1 MRGVIRPLF
10 SSAVAFAAAFALYA
24 PASAER
30 LLHNFGSVS
39 ISPDA
44 AHVVSIESNDPVV
57 DGDKRREMLV
67 VRRAD
72 GTGAATIALPC
83 APSPDCVPSG
93 PVWSRDGKHIVFIL
107 RSPKA
112 KTRALYTVAVADM
125 HAHKLLDFD
134 GVLNA
139 PRFSPGGRLAVLATA
154 GAHKEIGATQAGAAI
169 VGEIGAHSDEQRI
182 AVVDGG
188 KLNFVSPADLF
199 VYEYDWRPD
208 GSGFVGTAAHGDGD
222 NNWWIAKLYAFGSA
236 PARAS
241 DAQLIYT
248 PASPQQQLADPRV
261 SPDGKYVAFIGGIMS
276 DFGSTGGDVYVLPL
290 GGAGGRA
297 SDVTPN
303 FPASATSL
311 LWNCRNDTLLLSDL
325 RGPKNGIEAIDVGQ
339 PSGAP
344 QARWSAEATTSAGDA
359 AFSTAC
365 GSARSAVVMQDFEH
379 PPEIAV
385 GPLGNWRAI
394 THANAG
400 IPAATHATS
409 IAWKNDA
416 YDVDGWLL
424 ASPATDTAA
433 KHAMITIVHG
443 GPSAA
448 YRPAFVGR
456 GTTRAFLQRG
466 YYVFLPNPRG
476 SFGQGEAF
484 TLANVK
490 DFGYGDLRDVL
501 TGIDAVEKQAPI
513 DENRL
518 GLTGYSYG
526 GYLTMWTV
534 TQTNR
539 FKAAVAGAGVSDWLS
554 YYGENGIDQ
563 WMIPFFGAS
572 VYSDPAV
579 YAKSS
584 PITFIKNVKTP
595 TFEYVGQNDVEC
607 PMPQTQEFWH
617 ALQTFNVPTDFVVY
631 AGEGHGLRGPAHRA
645 DAEKRTI
652 AWFDRYLRPA
662 AATTFHDVHW
672 HTRIGLPR

>member
-1 MRGVIRPLF
+1 MC
-10 SSAVAFAAAFALYA
+10 A

-39 ISPDA
+39 ISPDGTR
-44 AHVVSIESNDPVV
+44 VVSIESTDPVIE
-57 DGDKRREMLV
+57 GDKHRDLLV

-72 GTGAATIALPC
+72 GTAATTIALPC
-83 APSPDCVPSG
+83 APSPDCVPSE
-93 PVWSRDGKHIVFIL
+93 PVWSPDGKRIVFIL
-107 RSPKA
+107 RAPKA
-112 KTRALYTVAVADM
+112 KTRSLYAVSVADM
-125 HAHKLLDFD
+125 RARKLLDFD

-139 PRFSPGGRLAVLATA
+139 PRFSPSGRLAVLATA
-154 GAHKEIGATQAGAAI
+154 GAHKEIGATQAGAAL
-169 VGEIGAHSDEQRI
+169 VGEIGAHPDEQRI
-182 AVVDGG
+182 ALVDGG
-188 KLNFVSPADLF
+188 RLDFVSPADMF

-208 GSGFVGTAAHGDGD
+208 VRGFVGTAAHGNGD
-222 NNWWIAKLYAFGSA
+222 NNWWIAKLYAFRADKGQPNSA
-236 PARAS
+236 S
-241 DAQLIYT
+241 LIYS
-248 PASPQQQLADPRV
+248 PASPQQQLADPRI
-261 SPDGKYVAFIGGIMS
+261 SADGRYVAFIGGIMS

-290 GGAGGRA
+290 RTALPTA
-297 SDVTPN
+297 TQDTDSVATDVTPN
-303 FPASATSL
+303 LPASATSL
-311 LWNCRNDTLLLSDL
+311 VWDCRNDTLLFSDL
-325 RGPKNGIEAIDVGQ
+325 RGPNSGIERIDAGG
-339 PSGAP
+339 SSSSAP
-344 QARWSAEATTSAGDA
+344 RSLWSAQETPSAADA
-359 AFSTAC
+359 AFSKAC
-365 GSARSAVVMQDFEH
+365 NADRSAVVMQDFEH

-385 GPLGNWRAI
+385 GPIGNWRAI

-400 IPAATHATS
+400 IPAATHAVS
-409 IAWKNDA
+409 VSWKNDA

-424 ASPATDTAA
+424 APLKTDTAA

-456 GTTRAFLQRG
+456 GTTRAFLQHG

-476 SFGQGEAF
+476 SYGQGETF

-501 TGIDAVEKQAPI
+501 SGIDAVEKQAPI

-526 GYLTMWTV
+526 GYMTMWTV

-572 VYSDPAV
+572 VYDDPAV

-584 PITFIKNVKTP
+584 PITFVKNVKTP

-607 PMPQTQEFWH
+607 PLPQTQEFWH

-652 AWFDRYLRPA
+652 AWFDRYLGAP
-662 AATTFHDVHW
+662 ATTFV
-672 HTRIGLPR
+672 LPPRPAERYNFSP

>member
-1 MRGVIRPLF
+1 
-10 SSAVAFAAAFALYA
+10 
-24 PASAER
+24 
-30 LLHNFGSVS
+30 
-39 ISPDA
+39 
-44 AHVVSIESNDPVV
+44 
-57 DGDKRREMLV
+57 
-67 VRRAD
+67 
-72 GTGAATIALPC
+72 
-83 APSPDCVPSG
+83 
-93 PVWSRDGKHIVFIL
+93 
-107 RSPKA
+107 
-112 KTRALYTVAVADM
+112 
-125 HAHKLLDFD
+125 
-134 GVLNA
+134 
-139 PRFSPGGRLAVLATA
+139 
-154 GAHKEIGATQAGAAI
+154 
-169 VGEIGAHSDEQRI
+169 
-182 AVVDGG
+182 
-188 KLNFVSPADLF
+188 
-199 VYEYDWRPD
+199 
-208 GSGFVGTAAHGDGD
+208 
-222 NNWWIAKLYAFGSA
+222 
-236 PARAS
+236 
-241 DAQLIYT
+241 
-248 PASPQQQLADPRV
+248 
-261 SPDGKYVAFIGGIMS
+261 
-276 DFGSTGGDVYVLPL
+276 
-290 GGAGGRA
+290 
-297 SDVTPN
+297 
-303 FPASATSL
+303 
-311 LWNCRNDTLLLSDL
+311 
-325 RGPKNGIEAIDVGQ
+325 
-339 PSGAP
+339 
-344 QARWSAEATTSAGDA
+344 
-359 AFSTAC
+359 
-365 GSARSAVVMQDFEH
+365 MQDFEH

-385 GPLGNWRAI
+385 GPIGAWQPI

-400 IPAATHATS
+400 IPPATHATS

-424 ASPATDTAA
+424 APLHTDAAA

-456 GTTRAFLQRG
+456 GTTRAFLQHG

-526 GYLTMWTV
+526 GYMTMWTV

-572 VYSDPAV
+572 VYDDPAV

-617 ALQTFNVPTDFVVY
+617 ALQTFNVPTQFVVY

-652 AWFDRYLRPA
+652 AWFDRYLKA
-662 AATTFHDVHW
+662 AATTYRSRWDGEHY
-672 HTRIGLPR
+672 

>member
-1 MRGVIRPLF
+1 MTRN
-10 SSAVAFAAAFALYA
+10 SAFARCIALIAAALA
-24 PASAER
+24 ALSIPCASFGAER
-30 LLHNFGSVS
+30 LLHNFGAVS

-44 AHVVSIESNDPVV
+44 THVVSIESDDPVV
-57 DGDKRREMLV
+57 EGGKRRETLV
-67 VRRAD
+67 IRRTD
-72 GTGAATIALPC
+72 GSDARTIALPC
-83 APSPDCVPSG
+83 APSPDCVPSE
-93 PVWSRDGKHIVFIL
+93 PVWSPDGKSVVFIL
-107 RSPKA
+107 RAPKVQ
-112 KTRALYTVAVADM
+112 TRALYSVAVSDLRPQKM
-125 HAHKLLDFD
+125 LDFA

-139 PRFSPGGRLAVLATA
+139 PRFSHSGGLAVLATA
-154 GAHKEIGATQAGAAI
+154 GAHKEIGATQAGAPI
-169 VGEIGAHSDEQRI
+169 VGEIGTHPDEQRI
-182 AVVDGG
+182 GLVRSGHVD
-188 KLNFVSPADLF
+188 FVSPPDLF

-208 GSGFVGTAAHGDGD
+208 GSGFVGTAAHGNGD
-222 NNWWIAKLYAFGSA
+222 NNWWIAKLYAFAADPS
-236 PARAS
+236 RAA
-241 DAQLIYT
+241 DAQVIYT
-248 PASPQQQLADPRV
+248 PSSPQQQLADPRV
-261 SPDGKYVAFIGGIMS
+261 SSDGKYVAFIGGIMS

-290 GGAGGRA
+290 SGGGSAV
-297 SDVTPN
+297 DVTPK
-303 FPASATSL
+303 FDASATSL
-311 LWNCRNDTLLLSDL
+311 AWNCTGDSLFFSDL
-325 RGPKNGIEAIDVGQ
+325 RGPQSGIESVDVAQ
-339 PSGAP
+339 PNATP
-344 QARWSAEATTSAGDA
+344 QSRWSGVATISAADA
-359 AFSTAC
+359 AFSSAC
-365 GSARSAVVMQDFEH
+365 GHDRSAIVTQDFEH
-379 PPEIAV
+379 PPEIAA
-385 GPLGNWRAI
+385 GSLGAWRPI

-400 IPAATHATS
+400 IPAATRATS
-409 IAWKNDA
+409 ITWKNDG

-424 ASPATDTAA
+424 APLQSDAAT

-456 GTTRAFLQRG
+456 GTTRAFLQHG

-526 GYLTMWTV
+526 GYMTMWTV

-572 VYSDPAV
+572 VYDDPAV

-617 ALQTFNVPTDFVVY
+617 ALQNYNVPTDFVVY

-652 AWFDRYLRPA
+652 AWFDHYLK
-662 AATTFHDVHW
+662 
-672 HTRIGLPR
+672 